1 MRFDILQTPGLSGN
15 FLKSGDREAVDRQT
29 ASEHEAAL
37 DITTL
42 PDYPLY
48 LQTRNPVLLEM
59 LKAQAAQR
67 EADLAKYWDDEVPR
81 RPVAQ
86 NSSFV
91 QGIIEDPYTNNM
103 TVLLDKGR
111 TISYSGKTPKDV
123 ADILNSTSIGR
134 SIFGK

>member
-1 MRFDILQTPGLSGN
+1 MRFDILQTPGLEGN
-15 FLKSGDREAVDRQT
+15 FLKSGDRDAVDRQT

-67 EADLAKYWDDEVPR
+67 EADLTKYWDDEVPR
-81 RPVAQ
+81 KPVAQ

-91 QGIIEDPYTNNM
+91 QNIQYDPYTQNM
-103 TVLLDKGR
+103 TATLDKGR
-111 TISYSGKTPKDV
+111 TVSYAGKSPSQV
-123 ADILNSTSIGR
+123 AEILNSTSIGR